1 MKNIYYICIIWFSF
15 SHFAISQSLDSNST
29 FILPRNDAKIHND
42 SDIDP
47 LIKRLKLVTI
57 VDSRSWSIDRE
68 MEVWKAIMGSVDL
81 EHIGFVFLVQ
91 PLEKIDV
98 FKKYWFDEKK
108 MDYPFYYDAGNK
120 LFESNRFSEEKSRQ
134 TILIDEDDS
143 VVLVG
148 GSPIRTDPFN
158 LYRSTLHHLTS
169 EMGIKRAVRGV
180 IVEEKDGIV
189 KSFYSSDPIYVTE
202 EGGVLPAKRAKE
214 FIISKK
220 FIPQSSP
227 LTDTV
232 LLIKRNF
239 R

>member
-1 MKNIYYICIIWFSF
+1 
-15 SHFAISQSLDSNST
+15 
-29 FILPRNDAKIHND
+29 
-42 SDIDP
+42 
-47 LIKRLKLVTI
+47 
-57 VDSRSWSIDRE
+57 
-68 MEVWKAIMGSVDL
+68 
-81 EHIGFVFLVQ
+81 
-91 PLEKIDV
+91 
-98 FKKYWFDEKK
+98 
-108 MDYPFYYDAGNK
+108 
-120 LFESNRFSEEKSRQ
+120 
-134 TILIDEDDS
+134 
-143 VVLVG
+143 
-148 GSPIRTDPFN
+148 
-158 LYRSTLHHLTS
+158 
-169 EMGIKRAVRGV
+169 MGIKRAVRGV